1 MTVAPILARHLA
13 NQNIKYDVI
22 AHEPTMTSSHTA
34 QACHISGDRV
44 VKGIVLRGDGVYTL
58 AVLPASRR
66 IRMTDLKARIS
77 PDVAFGVGS
86 RDRSS
91 VPRLRAGGRP
101 AGRPVLWLDVIVD
114 DSIQEQPDV
123 YLEGGDHVTLV
134 HMSSAQFARLTAER
148 RMDASAFTW
157 REGERQSSG

>member
-77 PDVAFGVGS
+77 PDVALASEAEIDRLFRDCVLGAVPPVG
-86 RDRSS
+86 
-91 VPRLRAGGRP
+91 PCYG
-101 AGRPVLWLDVIVD
+101 LDVIVD

-123 YLEGGDHVTLV
+123 YLEGGDHVTLI
-134 HMSSAQFARLTAER
+134 HMSSAQFARLTAGAPHGR
-148 RMDASAFTW
+148 FSVHMA
-157 REGERQSSG
+157 